1 MERRNL
7 LKSVA
12 LALYFLSIFLYL
24 PFLISDKLDYHHDY
38 DTKIEVI
45 LYICKY
51 FYELFQYFFMRKIDR
66 FDKYMIFSGLNDNK
80 VTEQLGLSVGV
91 IGKSRKSG
99 RDLSG
104 KVLEKIL
111 NYYHN
116 LNSTWLL
123 TGEGEMLRENEQIS
137 KASVNSDEWKEK
149 AVLWM
154 KIASE
159 RLEMIEMQREVIQML
174 KDEIKKLKSTQQDE
188 QSRTA

>member
-1 MERRNL
+1 MDKRLILNEIKLHYKFKTDSEFARFLGVNSQNIRNWYNRNNYNANL
-7 LKSVA
+7 LIDKCQD
-12 LALYFLSIFLYL
+12 
-24 PFLISDKLDYHHDY
+24 ISPQF
-38 DTKIEVI
+38 II
-45 LYICKY
+45 
-51 FYELFQYFFMRKIDR
+51 
-66 FDKYMIFSGLNDNK
+66 
-80 VTEQLGLSVGV
+80 
-91 IGKSRKSG
+91 
-99 RDLSG
+99 
-104 KVLEKIL
+104 
-111 NYYHN
+111 
-116 LNSTWLL
+116 

>member
-1 MERRNL
+1 
-7 LKSVA
+7 
-12 LALYFLSIFLYL
+12 
-24 PFLISDKLDYHHDY
+24 
-38 DTKIEVI
+38 
-45 LYICKY
+45 
-51 FYELFQYFFMRKIDR
+51 MRKIDR
-66 FDKYMIFSGLNDNK
+66 FDKYMLFSGLNDNK
-80 VTEQLGLSVGV
+80 VTAQLGLSVGV

-123 TGEGEMLRENEQIS
+123 TGEGEMLLENEQIS
-137 KASVNSDEWKEK
+137 KASVNGDEWKEK